1 MLEAIGKELK
11 IIRIRNNYSID
22 DVAEKL
28 KVNRETIRRY
38 ENNSNGLSVER
49 LEELLNFY
57 KVPKNIF
64 FTNVC
69 ANMHKEQEE

>member
-11 IIRIRNNYSID
+11 IVRIRNNYSIE
-22 DVAEKL
+22 DVADKL
-28 KVNRETIRRY
+28 NVNRETIRRY

-49 LEELLNFY
+49 LEELLDFY
-57 KVPKNIF
+57 KVPKDIF

-69 ANMHKEQEE
+69 AYLHRTDK